1 MRLHSFKF
9 LLALAALLTI
19 GCAAELPTTP
29 AVAPAGEDAQIEAQR
44 FVRSPLPQT
53 IVGTIIKVDVPAGLL
68 YFVDSTQ
75 PSPNGVATIRVRVL
89 PTTVITILGKPAS
102 IIELSAGQYAIIDGQ
117 WIPRV
122 FEASRI
128 AVEPPAGRR

>member
-1 MRLHSFKF
+1 MKLHSSRW
-9 LLALAALLTI
+9 LLALAAVLMI
-19 GCAAELPTTP
+19 GCATDLPTTP

-53 IVGTIIKVDVPAGLL
+53 IVGNIVKVDMPAGLV
-68 YFVDSTQ
+68 YVVDWRPT
-75 PSPNGVATIRVRVL
+75 SPNGVATIRVRVL
-89 PTTVITILGKPAS
+89 PTTVVTLMGKPAS
-102 IIELSAGQYAIIDGQ
+102 ILELEAGQFATIDGQ
-117 WIPRV
+117 WIPRL